1 MSVDSLAVKVVGL
14 SFCKDYP
21 NNIFG
26 LAKDGKMV
34 SRKCSLIRERHNQH
48 DTNSIRVDIDDKQ
61 FGYLPKLISSVIA
74 KEIDEGAAWRA
85 EIDSLLVSVQNPNQP
100 GLKLFLWRDD
110 ANS

>member
-1 MSVDSLAVKVVGL
+1 
-14 SFCKDYP
+14 
-21 NNIFG
+21 
-26 LAKDGKMV
+26 MV